1 MRKHEGQKGSV
12 QEKHDKMAGKSKL
25 LMSSTPR
32 EQIYYWVQDLFR
44 PRFNKYETQIKLK
57 VILPLMAL

>member
-25 LMSSTPR
+25 LVSSTPR
-32 EQIYYWVQDLFR
+32 EQIYYYVQDLFR
-44 PRFNKYETQIKLK
+44 LHVNK
-57 VILPLMAL
+57 